1 MKNVFEPPQDPVDAP
16 TLSAR
21 CCVIECLQVPMSGSR
36 RRRLWELDGHSYC
49 PVLGVCVPMDAL
61 RRLMARLPGLGEQA
75 DDYAMH
81 CTAVTECR
89 TRTALAEVVQ
99 RDLERRFAL
108 PVRQAAALKST
119 DALAAWWRERSAGAG
134 LAGALWATL
143 THPRCDAALEHRVLG
158 EVHMRQHQVG
168 AQDRVDADR
177 HANLVAQ
184 HARARVELEELRAQ
198 QHTSRAQWSA
208 RLETA
213 EAEVVQLRADLI
225 ARDTAIHGLR
235 EQLARLRGSVPALR
249 SRESLTEHVAVQSD
263 RIAALLRELEAARA
277 QIAALRV
284 VHAPAA
290 EAEPEGMPQAPEAP
304 DLRDRAV
311 LCVGGR
317 TAIVPLYRRVVESF
331 GARFAHH
338 DGGEEHALAQ
348 LDAGLEAADLVV
360 CQTGCISHNA
370 YWRVKAHCKR
380 TGKRCVFVES
390 ASAGSLQRALAET
403 NPP

>member
-1 MKNVFEPPQDPVDAP
+1 MKNVFEPPQDTVDTPA
-16 TLSAR
+16 LSAR
-21 CCVIECLQVPMSGSR
+21 CCVIEPLQLPKSGSR
-36 RRRLWELDGHSYC
+36 RRRLWELDGHSHC
-49 PVLGVCVPMDAL
+49 PVLGVCVPMDTL
-61 RRLMARLPGLGEQA
+61 RRLMARLPGLDEQA

-81 CTAVTECR
+81 CSAVTECR
-89 TRTALAEVVQ
+89 TRTALAETVQ
-99 RDLERRFAL
+99 RELERRFAL
-108 PVRQAAALKST
+108 QVRQAAASKST
-119 DALAAWWRERSAGAG
+119 DALAAWWRDRSKGAG

-168 AQDRVDADR
+168 AQDRVDVDR
-177 HANLVAQ
+177 HAHLVAQ
-184 HARARVELEELRAQ
+184 HARARAELEELRAQ
-198 QHTSRAQWSA
+198 QHTMRAQWSA

-235 EQLARLRGSVPALR
+235 EQLARLRDSVPALR
-249 SRESLTEHVAVQSD
+249 SREALTEQVSLQSE
-263 RIAALLRELEAARA
+263 RIAALLRDLEAARA
-277 QIAALRV
+277 QISALQV
-284 VHAPAA
+284 VHAQAA
-290 EAEPEGMPQAPEAP
+290 QAEPEGVPQALGAL

-311 LCVGGR
+311 LCVGGH
-317 TAIVPLYRRVVESF
+317 TAVVPLYRRVVESF

-338 DGGEEHALAQ
+338 DGGEEHTLAR

-403 NPP
+403 NLP